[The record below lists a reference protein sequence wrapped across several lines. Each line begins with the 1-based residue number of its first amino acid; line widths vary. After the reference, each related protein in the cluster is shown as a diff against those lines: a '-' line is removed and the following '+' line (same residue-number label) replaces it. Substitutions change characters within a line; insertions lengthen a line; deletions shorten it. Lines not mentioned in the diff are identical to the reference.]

1 MSKFEQLISQYSN
14 ILNEMPVQP
23 GQPGQPG
30 QQGQLDLTALDKAT
44 GEQIKNGIAELMG
57 NPNEEQ
63 LNQVLQ
69 GLVNSKSINPKQS
82 TAAPVATQ
90 QAATSKVANQ
100 TSAPQNNPA
109 VTDSERNI
117 LKQPTI

>member
-1 MSKFEQLISQYSN
+1 MSKFEQLVSQYSN
-14 ILNEMPVQP
+14 ILNEMPA
-23 GQPGQPG
+23 
-30 QQGQLDLTALDKAT
+30 QQGQLDLTSLDKAT
-44 GEQIKNGIAELMG
+44 GEQIKNGLAELMG

-69 GLVNSKSINPKQS
+69 GLVNSKSINPNQS

-117 LKQPTI
+117 LKQPTT